1 MKKRI
6 VYLSVFIIL
15 LAVEIFIGLFVR
27 DAFIRPYVGDVLV
40 TVLLCVL
47 GRTVLPEG
55 TPLLPVWVFL
65 FSAAMEILQLFRL
78 TELLRLEGTVF
89 GVIIGSTFDWKDI
102 LCYSAGCGFFGA
114 TEWLLGRK
122 EKRRCS

>member
-1 MKKRI
+1 MKKRM
-6 VYLSVFIIL
+6 VYLTVFVIL

-27 DAFIRPYVGDVLV
+27 DAVIRPYVGDVLV

-47 GRTVLPEG
+47 VRTVLPEG

-65 FSAAMEILQLFRL
+65 FAAAVEILQLFPL

-102 LCYSAGCGFFGA
+102 LCYSAGCGIFGA
-114 TEWLLGRK
+114 AESLL
-122 EKRRCS
+122 RRGDRQK